1 MVWDDLIMRD
11 EIADLIG
18 AAVQNLGYPVGM
30 GIPPH
35 PETMKR
41 LADEILKM
49 LKE

>member
-1 MVWDDLIMRD
+1 MRD
-11 EIADLIG
+11 EIAELIG
-18 AAVQNLGYPVGM
+18 AVIENLGYPVGM
-30 GIPPH
+30 GVAPN